1 MKPIAI
7 HDTLGHQTAS
17 ICRFESGTFPD
28 DGGPRKGRLFAI
40 EVWRNFLGRTCVLT
54 YVYEINTNLYPNR
67 IIYQFRCDIHMRGDT
82 RGLYDPYVM
91 YVICFQCWTRGHP
104 KPQKQSVSFLP
115 NWLEGLHLEMTF
127 ADVCLQLLGYIVFFN
142 VRTRNCPTQGLF
154 QGKPV
159 DFLSVPWPPKRH
171 WKKKK
176 CQFNQSFV
184 ILLGISSIE
193 YWGQCTYFIVPGLR
207 SGLYRIETLD
217 KPAPRKQYGFHFF
230 FK

>member
-1 MKPIAI
+1 MKPIAN
-7 HDTLGHQTAS
+7 HDTFGHQTAS
-17 ICRFESGTFPD
+17 ICRFESGSFPD

-67 IIYQFRCDIHMRGDT
+67 LIYQFRCDIHMRGDT
-82 RGLYDPYVM
+82 YGLYDPYVM
-91 YVICFQCWTRGHP
+91 YGICFQCWTRGHP

-115 NWLEGLHLEMTF
+115 IGWKGCTWKWHLLMCASNYLVRLCFSMWEV
-127 ADVCLQLLGYIVFFN
+127 DIVIL
-142 VRTRNCPTQGLF
+142 TPTQGLF

-171 WKKKK
+171 WKKQK

-184 ILLGISSIE
+184 YHKKCWHPDL
-193 YWGQCTYFIVPGLR
+193 F
-207 SGLYRIETLD
+207 
-217 KPAPRKQYGFHFF
+217 
-230 FK
+230 